1 MKRLCL
7 SIFLLMSC
15 LIAGAEGL
23 PFSPIVRN
31 WSARDSHASK
41 QNWSVCQA
49 DDGVVFIGNN
59 RSLLEFDGYSWR
71 SYDLADGNSIRF
83 VFADGERIYIGS

>member
-15 LIAGAEGL
+15 LIAGAEVL

-31 WSARDSHASK
+31 WSVRQNHAAK
-41 QNWSVCQA
+41 QNWSLTQA
-49 DDGVVFIGNN
+49 DDGVIIIGNGKG
-59 RSLLEFDGYSWR
+59 LLEFDGHSWLLHDLVNGNCVR
-71 SYDLADGNSIRF
+71 SVMAYGDR
-83 VFADGERIYIGS
+83 VYIGA